1 MRRFFE
7 PTRQKIEISL
17 DIGSGYV
24 PMFVQDGLSLKA
36 DDVTAFYA

>member
-1 MRRFFE
+1 MRRFLNQ
-7 PTRQKIEISL
+7 PVKKVEI